1 MLVYFCF
8 AVFTCIAQNKI
19 PSWGTNKVKID
30 WFNPLET
37 TQQRTKNPS
46 EHDNNHNTL
55 QTAHNTPL
63 TA

>member
-1 MLVYFCF
+1 MNSNALS
-8 AVFTCIAQNKI
+8 T
-19 PSWGTNKVKID
+19 TL
-30 WFNPLET
+30 NPLET

-46 EHDNNHNTL
+46 ELNNNTL